1 MILKYLRE
9 IMIELGNHNTL
20 TILRSTSV
28 GLFLGDK
35 DVDDL
40 LLPTKYVP
48 EEYEIGDEIKVFCYL
63 DHEERPIATTLQP
76 FIKRNEFGFLRVA
89 EVNDIGAFMDW
100 GLEKHLLVPYAE
112 QRTKLVEGEWQ
123 VVYCYLDDQS
133 FRLVG
138 SSKLSKFLNN
148 DSLEVAE
155 NEEVD
160 LLVYRRSELG
170 WDVVVNGRH
179 RGLIFHS
186 DVFQPLKEGDRLK
199 GFVKQIRA
207 DKKLDITLQPI
218 GLKALEPAAQKIYQ
232 KMMEQGGFLNLHDKS
247 SPEEIRIMFAM
258 SKKTFKKAIGTL
270 YKDHKISIKE
280 DGIYKI

>member
-1 MILKYLRE
+1 
-9 IMIELGNHNTL
+9 MIELGNYNSL

-28 GLFLGDK
+28 GLFLGDE

-48 EEYEIGDEIKVFCYL
+48 DEFEIGDTINVFCYL
-63 DHEERPIATTLQP
+63 DHEERPIATTLRP

-100 GLEKHLLVPYAE
+100 GLEKHLLVPYGE
-112 QRTKLVEGEWQ
+112 QQTKLIAGNWE
-123 VVYCYLDDQS
+123 VVYCYLDEKS

-138 SSKLSKFLNN
+138 STRLSKFLNN
-148 DSLEVAE
+148 DSLGVAE
-155 NEEVD
+155 KDEVD

-186 DVFQPLKEGDRLK
+186 DVFQPLAEGDRVK
-199 GFVKQIRA
+199 GFVKHIRP
-207 DKKLDITLQPI
+207 DNKLDISLQPI
-218 GLKALEPAAQKIYQ
+218 GARALEPAAQTIYL
-232 KMMEQGGFLNLHDKS
+232 KLMEEGGYLKLHDKS
-247 SPEEIRIMFAM
+247 SPEEIKTWFSM

-270 YKDHKISIKE
+270 YKDHKITIKE
-280 DGIYKI
+280 DGIYKV

>member
-1 MILKYLRE
+1 
-9 IMIELGNHNTL
+9 MIELGNYNTL

-48 EEYEIGDEIKVFCYL
+48 EEYEIGDEINVFCYL

-89 EVNDIGAFMDW
+89 EVNEIGAFMDW
-100 GLEKHLLVPYAE
+100 GLEKHLLVPYGE
-112 QRTKLVEGEWQ
+112 QRTKLIEGNWQ
-123 VVYCYLDDQS
+123 VIYCYLDDKS
-133 FRLVG
+133 FRMVG

-148 DSLEVAE
+148 DSLEVVE
-155 NEEVD
+155 NDEVD

-170 WDVVVNGRH
+170 WDVVVNGRY

-186 DVFQPLKEGDRLK
+186 DIFQPIAEGDSLK
-199 GFVKQIRA
+199 GFVKHIRP

-218 GLKALEPAAQKIYQ
+218 GARALEPAAQIIYQ
-232 KMMEQGGFLNLHDKS
+232 KLLEQDGFLKLHDKS
-247 SPEEIRIMFAM
+247 SPEEIKTWFSM

-280 DGIYKI
+280 DGIYKV